1 MAILN
6 WKLLP
11 RSTQLIKHQCLS
23 TVSNLWNSPKLGLR
37 SNNLI
42 KSEGFCSAA
51 NSWRSAHLTHRS
63 LIRVEGYE
71 AAVFLQGLV
80 TNDVNLLVDKDSSSL
95 YCMFLNTGG
104 RILFDSIICPGYQP
118 NEFIIEVDSS
128 LVKAV
133 VKHLKMYKVRRKLLI
148 ESIPDSSVYAVYNED
163 LTSVNRSSDQLTTR
177 SPEIGS
183 TYCDGGNHTSFLPP
197 VTQPDV
203 LCHPDPRLDL
213 LGYRYLNINS
223 KAPETGLEVSVDV
236 YTEHRYILGV
246 PEGKLEII
254 PTKALPLEHNMD
266 YLHGVSFHKGCYI
279 GQELTARTHHTGV
292 IRKRILPVNFTQDVP
307 SRDLEADTPVL
318 NEAGKSVGKMRSL
331 CGQHGLAMLRL
342 KETFSSSQLTCG
354 GLPLTTYRPEWWP
367 KDKTQNLNDDS
378 N

>member
-1 MAILN
+1 MTILG

-11 RSTQLIKHQCLS
+11 RSTQFIKHQCLNK
-23 TVSNLWNSPKLGLR
+23 VSNHYNPQKWRLASI
-37 SNNLI
+37 NLF
-42 KSEGFCSAA
+42 KSEGYCSTA
-51 NSWRSAHLTHRS
+51 NTWRSAHLTHRS
-63 LIRVEGYE
+63 LIRVEGAE
-71 AAVFLQGLV
+71 SAVFLQGLV
-80 TNDVNLLVDKDSSSL
+80 TNDVNLLVDKESSSL

-118 NEFIIEVDSS
+118 NEFILEVDSS

-133 VKHLKMYKVRRKLLI
+133 VKHLNMYKVRRKLLI
-148 ESIPDSSVYAVYNED
+148 ESISDSSVYAVYNED
-163 LTSVNRSSDQLTTR
+163 LTSVNRSSDQPTTR
-177 SPEIGS
+177 SSEIGS
-183 TYCDGGNHTSFLPP
+183 TFCDGGKHASFLPP
-197 VTQPDV
+197 VIQPDV

-213 LGYRYLNINS
+213 LGYRYLNINA
-223 KAPETGLEVSVDV
+223 KAPETGYEVSVDV
-236 YTEHRYILGV
+236 YNEHRYKLGV

-307 SRDLEADTPVL
+307 SSLEADTPVL
-318 NEAGKSVGKMRSL
+318 NEVGKTVGKMRIL
-331 CGQHGLAMLRL
+331 GGQHGLAMLRL
-342 KETFSSSQLTCG
+342 KETFSSGQLTCA
-354 GLPLTTYRPEWWP
+354 GLPLTTHRPEWWP
-367 KDKTQNLNDDS
+367 RDKTQHLENDS